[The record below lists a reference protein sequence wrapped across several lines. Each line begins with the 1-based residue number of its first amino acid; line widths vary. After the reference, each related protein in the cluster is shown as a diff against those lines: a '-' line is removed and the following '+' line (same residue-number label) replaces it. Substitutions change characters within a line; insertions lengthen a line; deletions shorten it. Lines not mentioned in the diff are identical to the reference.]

1 MTPVILGLALGG
13 RLEGTMGAALSPY
26 LLVAE
31 PPVRDL
37 LFRAK
42 LLFIHVI
49 ARPPTLSLITRMEC
63 DKPTPPDT

>member
-1 MTPVILGLALGG
+1 
-13 RLEGTMGAALSPY
+13 MGAALSPY

-42 LLFIHVI
+42 LLFVEAVVVRS
-49 ARPPTLSLITRMEC
+49 AR
-63 DKPTPPDT
+63 